1 MKHLAKPIRRP
12 YFKTYLFSILVLP
25 LCLAQSAEAATV
37 SASAVID
44 WSTFKITAIDI
55 GNGLPTLTWS
65 NQYDNSQVN
74 YGYYYNAN
82 DSAANWSSGTSTT
95 EGLSTSTYSRSASS
109 ATSINEINANAS
121 LNGAFPYQSLSASSS
136 SQRSG
141 SFTVQGSGLLIFEA
155 NYSLMGDLGAS
166 SNASANSNASFN
178 LSYYNGGNSGS
189 VNQNVSRYL
198 STGSAPVTENDIL
211 SVALVFK
218 DGWSGSFSANTSASV
233 YGYDYGTGGGGSVP
247 LPGAFW
253 LFGSVLAGAASLRSA
268 NTIRGIWPFAEVAS

>member
-12 YFKTYLFSILVLP
+12 YFKTNLFSILVLS

-55 GNGLPTLTWS
+55 GNGLPTVTWS
-65 NQYDNSQVN
+65 NQYDTSQVN
-74 YGYYYNAN
+74 NGYYNNAY

-95 EGLSTSTYSRSASS
+95 ESLSTSTYSRSASS
-109 ATSINEINANAS
+109 ATSINQINANAA
-121 LNGAFPYQSLSASSS
+121 LNGSFPYQSLSASSS

-166 SNASANSNASFN
+166 SNASASFN

-189 VNQNVSRYL
+189 VNQNVNQYL
-198 STGSAPVTENDIL
+198 STGSAAVTENDIL

-268 NTIRGIWPFAEVAS
+268 NTMRRMRPFAEVAR

>member
-1 MKHLAKPIRRP
+1 MKHLSKPIRQP

-25 LCLAQSAEAATV
+25 LCLAQPAGAATV

-74 YGYYYNAN
+74 NGYYYNAY
-82 DSAANWSSGTSTT
+82 DSAANWSTGTSTT

-121 LNGAFPYQSLSASSS
+121 LNGAFPYQSLSASSN

-141 SFTVQGSGLLIFEA
+141 NFTVQGSGLLLFEA
-155 NYSLMGDLGAS
+155 NYSLMGNVGTS
-166 SNASANSNASFN
+166 SNASASSSASFN

-189 VNQNVSRYL
+189 VSQNINRYL
-198 STGSAPVTENDIL
+198 YTGSAPVTESDIL

-218 DGWSGSFSANTSASV
+218 DGWSGNFYANTGASV

-253 LFGSVLAGAASLRSA
+253 LFGSVVAGAASLRSV
-268 NTIRGIWPFAEVAS
+268 NTIRRMKSFAEVVS